1 MSAGGVSMA
10 AVFCVICV
18 GCGCQS
24 GCVGGGVE
32 KAGLLRVVVGGGLV
46 GGLVV
51 GGVVGGLV
59 CGLVCGLVGGGVV
72 VLLLVLRRFLLLL
85 GGAVGKL
92 VCGSRRCVIEKGISG
107 PLPDFRPFN
116 C

>member
-10 AVFCVICV
+10 AVFCVVCV

-24 GCVGGGVE
+24 GCVGGHVE

-46 GGLVV
+46 GG
-51 GGVVGGLV
+51 GGP
-59 CGLVCGLVGGGVV
+59 VCGLVGGGGVGV